1 MMQVMS
7 QQMIKNRSIVTI
19 DDVGDDDLN
28 EIFTAAEEM
37 DKLIKSGKKI
47 SILES
52 RIMCTLF
59 YEPST
64 RTRLSFESA
73 MHRLGGGVITMA
85 DVKTSSV
92 SKGETLADTIRM
104 ADAYS
109 DVIVIRHPLEGAARL
124 ASRFTSKPVI
134 NAGDGSGQH
143 PTQTIMDLYTIRK
156 ELGKIRGLKVT
167 LLGDLKYGRTVHSL
181 ILALSKYDAKIK
193 LISPPSLRI
202 PEYLL
207 HRIGDKSSVEVLD
220 TLEGNI
226 ADTDVLYVT
235 RIQKERFTDP
245 NEYQSL
251 IGSYSVNNNVLE
263 SMKRNSIIM
272 HPLPR
277 VDEIAPEV
285 DQDARAAYFRQ
296 AANGVPV
303 RMAIISKVLGGI

>member
-1 MMQVMS
+1 
-7 QQMIKNRSIVTI
+7 MIKNRSIITI
-19 DDVGDDDLN
+19 DDISDDDLN
-28 EIFTAAEEM
+28 EILTAADEM
-37 DKLIKSGKKI
+37 DRSLKSKKKI
-47 SILES
+47 NILDS
-52 RIMCTLF
+52 RVMCTLF

-73 MHRLGGGVITMA
+73 MHRLGGAVITMA

-92 SKGETLADTIRM
+92 AKGETLADTIRM

-109 DVIVIRHPLEGAARL
+109 DIIVIRHPLEGAARL

-143 PTQTIMDLYTIRK
+143 PTQTIMDLYTIKK
-156 ELGKIRGLKVT
+156 EIGRLDGLNVV

-181 ILALSKYDAKIK
+181 ILALSKFNANIK

-202 PEYLL
+202 PEYLIN
-207 HRIGDKSSVEVLD
+207 RVKNKKSLEILD
-220 TLEGNI
+220 TMDGNI
-226 ADTDVLYVT
+226 SDADVLYVT

-251 IGSYSVNNNVLE
+251 IGSYSINNSVME
-263 SMKRNSIIM
+263 TMKKTSIIM

-285 DQDARAAYFRQ
+285 DQDPRAAYFRQ

-303 RMAIISKVLGGI
+303 RMAIVAKVLGGI